1 MLRVCIQEPT
11 NHALILGVV
20 LLCFALEKVNAA
32 FGERERNFH
41 VILAKDNVFW
51 WWEDIL
57 DNPRRTDW
65 LIRVFYFRVRNLL
78 SLSPMV
84 LRREYE

>member
-1 MLRVCIQEPT
+1 MLRVYIQKPT

-32 FGERERNFH
+32 FGERERDFH
-41 VILAKDNVFW
+41 AILTKDKAFW
-51 WWEDIL
+51 CWEEIP

-65 LIRVFYFRVRNLL
+65 LIRVFDFRETDPQPRLGARRLVR
-78 SLSPMV
+78 
-84 LRREYE
+84 